1 MNDKNHMII
10 SINAEK
16 SVDKIQHP
24 LITKISQRSG
34 YRKMYLNYN
43 QELFFKKITKIEK
56 SLARFI
62 KKKRKNSNK

>member
-43 QELFFKKITKIEK
+43 QELFFKEITKIEK